1 MSKIKRITISYD
13 ETDKDFTSFVNGQ
26 SNASLSLRI
35 LCKLWTQK
43 HSSNDIVEYLTT
55 HSLTSNNGH
64 TIDSDSHSEDV
75 DDLGDD
81 FNNLS

>member
-43 HSSNDIVEYLTT
+43 HGSNDIVEYLTT
-55 HSLTSNNGH
+55 HFSITL
-64 TIDSDSHSEDV
+64 
-75 DDLGDD
+75 L
-81 FNNLS
+81 